1 MFLIYLKSQ
10 SETDSHGQNVYGFY
24 TGKTYQKD
32 FRTFPVCVDRY
43 GDMAS
48 EGKLY
53 RHGRGCPDLLG
64 RGGTPVFF
72 TKYELKPTLS

>member
-10 SETDSHGQNVYGFY
+10 SEADAHGQNVYGFC

-53 RHGRGCPDLLG
+53 KSRKVAENAAKNLVKNVLL
-64 RGGTPVFF
+64 
-72 TKYELKPTLS
+72 